1 MPEKLGDP
9 DIVHEEGRFDE
20 FLLSFY
26 WDNGDEERV
35 KWSPKNEEIFQM
47 LEMWF
52 QSEDEGYEGGY
63 GSMWQLFFIALTRL
77 EGRDAALEN
86 NQLRGRDAKEHF
98 LEQVVEHGDE
108 VVAEM
113 QEMVE
118 RANEEYEQ

>member
-1 MPEKLGDP
+1 MAKKLGSP
-9 DIVHEEGRFDE
+9 NIVHEEGNFDE

-26 WDNGDEERV
+26 WARGDGERV

-77 EGRDAALEN
+77 EGREAALEN
-86 NQLRGRDAKEHF
+86 NQLSGWDAKEHF
-98 LEQVVEHGDE
+98 LEQVVNHGDE
-108 VVAEM
+108 VLAEIE
-113 QEMVE
+113 EMVE
-118 RANEEYEQ
+118 EAKREYEE